1 MGLFGLVTGGCAPAA
16 ASRRAPRC
24 GRLRLGAPHAD
35 ALRCRGAKKRKV
47 QMTFKQKRRK
57 VGKIAKAVARSER
70 ETTKRH
76 SAGSRRE
83 SKNTLK
89 KLW

>member
-1 MGLFGLVTGGCAPAA
+1 MRACGAD
-16 ASRRAPRC
+16 SRR
-24 GRLRLGAPHAD
+24 GRA
-35 ALRCRGAKKRKV
+35 AKKRKV
-47 QMTFKQKRRK
+47 QVTFKQKRRK
-57 VGKIAKAVARSER
+57 AGKIAKAVARSER

-83 SKNTLK
+83 IKNTLK

>member
-1 MGLFGLVTGGCAPAA
+1 
-16 ASRRAPRC
+16 
-24 GRLRLGAPHAD
+24 
-35 ALRCRGAKKRKV
+35 
-47 QMTFKQKRRK
+47 MTFKQKRRK
-57 VGKIAKAVARSER
+57 IGKIAKAVARGER